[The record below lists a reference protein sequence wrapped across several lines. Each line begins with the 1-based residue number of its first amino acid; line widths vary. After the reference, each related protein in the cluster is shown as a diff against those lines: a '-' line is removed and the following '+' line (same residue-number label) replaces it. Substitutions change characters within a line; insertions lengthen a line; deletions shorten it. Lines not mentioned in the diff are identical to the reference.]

1 MGFLKDFFSKGAESI
16 VGTVGETIDRFVTTD
31 EERSEAEL
39 AKRRLELEF
48 QRMEMEAEQAYLKDR
63 QSARAMYE
71 QDSGLQ
77 KIVAIVF
84 LVMYAGISGLMLWFV
99 LGWVRDAAGLD
110 VPSWGISLI
119 STVFG
124 AMSSKVNT
132 IVDFLFG
139 GSQGE
144 HEQRIIQRQFEQAA
158 RKQED

>member
-1 MGFLKDFFSKGAESI
+1 MSFLGDFFAKGAESI
-16 VGTVGETIDRFVTTD
+16 VGTVGDTIDRFVTTD
-31 EERSEAEL
+31 EERAEAEL
-39 AKRRLELEF
+39 AKRRLGLEF
-48 QRMEMEAEQAYLKDR
+48 EKLEMDAEQAILKDR

-71 QDSGLQ
+71 SDSSLQ

-84 LVMYAGISGLMLWFV
+84 LAMYGAISAIMLWFV
-99 LGWVRDAAGLD
+99 LGWIRQSTGVD
-110 VPSWGISLI
+110 VPTWGISLI

-144 HEQRIIQRQFEQAA
+144 HEQRQIQRQFEQAA
-158 RKQED
+158 RNRSE